1 MKENGKQGIQKR
13 GKLLQQVKALLISNN
28 MTLVIKKQEL

>member
-1 MKENGKQGIQKR
+1 MEKKKGIQKR
-13 GKLLQQVKALLISNN
+13 WKLLQQVEALLISNN